1 MLVFFTKK
9 KKKKHSKQLNN
20 LPKPTRLVSSR
31 CLGADNTSQ
40 VYLTVSPL
48 HKLIRNSQ
56 KLCEIKTSNYFH
68 LRNEEIEALRC
79 LGFVC
84 VVVFVFKPKLTEA
97 LAFIYNSDAGAIKET
112 DQGNPTQSP

>member
-31 CLGADNTSQ
+31 CLGADNTPQ

-48 HKLIRNSQ
+48 HNLISYSD
-56 KLCEIKTSNYFH
+56 KLCDIKTSNYFH
-68 LRNEEIEALRC
+68 LRNEETEALRC

-97 LAFIYNSDAGAIKET
+97 QALI
-112 DQGNPTQSP
+112 